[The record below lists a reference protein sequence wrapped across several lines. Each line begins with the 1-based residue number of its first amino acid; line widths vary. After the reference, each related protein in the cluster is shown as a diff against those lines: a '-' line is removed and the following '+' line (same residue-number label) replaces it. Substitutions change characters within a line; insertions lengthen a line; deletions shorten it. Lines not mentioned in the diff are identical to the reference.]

1 MSQPLD
7 RGRVTAKV
15 GEYPDG
21 QGGLKNRYATVG
33 KATLWPTEQGK
44 IAPNIK
50 IEIDV
55 LPIGQTGTLE
65 MNIFWQSEDQQQ
77 GQAPQQAPQQYQ
89 QPQQAAPQYQQ
100 PPVYQQK

>member
-21 QGGLKNRYATVG
+21 QGGMKNRYATVG

-50 IEIDV
+50 IELDV
-55 LPIGQTGTLE
+55 LPIGQIGTLE
-65 MNIFWQSEDQQQ
+65 MNIFWASEDQQQ
-77 GQAPQQAPQQYQ
+77 QQAPAPQYQ
-89 QPQQAAPQYQQ
+89 QPAAPQYQQ
-100 PPVYQQK
+100 PNQYQQK

>member
-7 RGRVTAKV
+7 RGRISAKV
-15 GEYPDG
+15 GEYTDSQG
-21 QGGLKNRYATVG
+21 QVKNRYATVG

-50 IEIDV
+50 IELDV
-55 LPIGQTGTLE
+55 LPIGQIGTLE

-77 GQAPQQAPQQYQ
+77 GQQQQQAP
-89 QPQQAAPQYQQ
+89 APQYQQ
-100 PPVYQQK
+100 PATPQYQQPNQYQQK